1 MRTKESML
9 AYLTSGS
16 GHSYDDDS
24 NGSGLFNTVD
34 GYIRLK
40 DLSKSN
46 RKKVNGLA
54 ATLKEELEHVEN
66 PTKDYL
72 ENQYILIN
80 NMVGSMYL
88 LEKYKDLKTKYN
100 KLVKLADGL
109 KAVLDGSYK

>member
-16 GHSYDDDS
+16 GHSYDDDD
-24 NGSGLFNTVD
+24 NGSGLFNTID

-46 RKKVNGLA
+46 RKKVNGLV

-80 NMVGSMYL
+80 NMVGSLYL

>member
-1 MRTKESML
+1 ML

-24 NGSGLFNTVD
+24 NGSGLFNTVY
-34 GYIRLK
+34 GYIRVK
-40 DLSKSN
+40 QLSKSN
-46 RKKVNGLA
+46 QERIASLV
-54 ATLKEELEHVEN
+54 ATLKEELEHTEE
-66 PTKDYL
+66 PAKDYL
-72 ENQYILIN
+72 ENQYMLVN

-88 LEKYKDLKTKYN
+88 LEKHKELKTKYN